1 MLFPLNVILS
11 MKISIAISFCPVIFQ
26 PSKGSSHQ
34 HLPLLFWLLECCS
47 APLALDPCSA
57 LSRSSVH
64 CCHRGSAFLVPFP
77 WLRRNLTSS
86 TPAASDFFAVR
97 ACLALRPFVALTL
110 SVCWKSQNVSPSF
123 FFLWMASAT
132 ALFYTRLGFCLST
145 AVSIFSMKLCLPTK
159 PNNTHTSRLQWQ

>member
-1 MLFPLNVILS
+1 MLFPLNVMLS

-77 WLRRNLTSS
+77 WLRRNSLPPLQLLLIFSLS
-86 TPAASDFFAVR
+86 VR
-97 ACLALRPFVALTL
+97 ALRFAPSSLSLSLCVGKVKMLAPVFFSYGWPPPQHFSTL
-110 SVCWKSQNVSPSF
+110 DLAFASRQPCRFSV
-123 FFLWMASAT
+123 
-132 ALFYTRLGFCLST
+132 
-145 AVSIFSMKLCLPTK
+145 
-159 PNNTHTSRLQWQ
+159 